1 MPLQKINLRPGLYRE
16 GTDYSNEGG
25 WYDGDKVRFRSGQ
38 AEKIGGWVQVAVAQF
53 LGLCRA
59 LWTWTTLNGQN
70 LIGVGTNLKY
80 YIYNGGTYA
89 DITPITQTD
98 ILTATPITTTSGS
111 AVLTIFDGVYIPN
124 VGDYVIFAATAAVG
138 GISTTILNQE
148 YVITSVDP
156 TTDKYTVVA
165 YSSQVT
171 ASGLIPGTAYT
182 IQYVGDTVWTA
193 YGAPNNLLGTVFTAT
208 SVGIGS
214 GLAGVIVKAS
224 SGATGGGTVTAQY
237 ELPIGTNI
245 STINTGWGTGP
256 WSRGAWDSSYTAGF
270 ASQLRLWSN
279 DNFGQDLV
287 INPRGGPIFYW
298 QAANGVQ
305 TRAVSLQTIA
315 KTTTSA
321 VTTSSFTAG
330 QLTITVANATGIYPG
345 SYFVGTPT
353 NIPAGTYV
361 TSAYVIG
368 STSVPLSA
376 ATTGN
381 SSGTY
386 SFSYSATAVPLN
398 ANYIICSSI
407 QQFIIAYGTNSYT
420 STTNNPMTVRWCDQ
434 GNPAQWTPQVTN
446 QSGEFTLTNGSTI
459 IKAQTTRVETLIWTD
474 SCLYTQQYIGY
485 PYVYSFNV
493 LMDNITII
501 SPNAAITV
509 NNVTYWMGRD
519 KFYLYNGVV
528 STLPCALRQYI
539 FGDIN
544 LNQAY
549 QVFAG
554 SNEGFNEVWWFYC
567 SNESN
572 NTVDKY
578 VIYNYVEQC
587 WSYGTMARTAWLQ
600 YGIQPY
606 PVAADYNS
614 RLLYHEVG
622 TDDVSTASPQPI
634 VSYITSSTFGIEAG
648 EHFGFVWRML
658 PDINFN
664 GSSVN
669 NPSIKMTLFGKAN
682 SGSAP
687 TTSDVDTVTSLQNY
701 TTFGV
706 YTVQEFTGQVYTRI
720 RARQMAFQIVSDTLG
735 TNWQLGT
742 PRIDVKPA
750 GKR

>member
-1 MPLQKINLRPGLYRE
+1 
-16 GTDYSNEGG
+16 
-25 WYDGDKVRFRSGQ
+25 
-38 AEKIGGWVQVAVAQF
+38 
-53 LGLCRA
+53 
-59 LWTWTTLNGQN
+59 
-70 LIGVGTNLKY
+70 
-80 YIYNGGTYA
+80 
-89 DITPITQTD
+89 
-98 ILTATPITTTSGS
+98 
-111 AVLTIFDGVYIPN
+111 
-124 VGDYVIFAATAAVG
+124 
-138 GISTTILNQE
+138 
-148 YVITSVDP
+148 
-156 TTDKYTVVA
+156 
-165 YSSQVT
+165 
-171 ASGLIPGTAYT
+171 
-182 IQYVGDTVWTA
+182 
-193 YGAPNNLLGTVFTAT
+193 
-208 SVGIGS
+208 
-214 GLAGVIVKAS
+214 
-224 SGATGGGTVTAQY
+224 
-237 ELPIGTNI
+237 
-245 STINTGWGTGP
+245 
-256 WSRGAWDSSYTAGF
+256 
-270 ASQLRLWSN
+270 LWSN

-345 SYFVGTPT
+345 SYFVGTAT

-420 STTNNPMTVRWCDQ
+420 SIVNNPMTVRWCDQ

-493 LMDNITII
+493 LMDNITIM

-587 WSYGTMARTAWLQ
+587 WSYG
-600 YGIQPY
+600 
-606 PVAADYNS
+606 
-614 RLLYHEVG
+614 
-622 TDDVSTASPQPI
+622 
-634 VSYITSSTFGIEAG
+634 
-648 EHFGFVWRML
+648 
-658 PDINFN
+658 
-664 GSSVN
+664 
-669 NPSIKMTLFGKAN
+669 
-682 SGSAP
+682 
-687 TTSDVDTVTSLQNY
+687 
-701 TTFGV
+701 
-706 YTVQEFTGQVYTRI
+706 
-720 RARQMAFQIVSDTLG
+720 
-735 TNWQLGT
+735 
-742 PRIDVKPA
+742 
-750 GKR
+750 